1 MMIPELIGVKVLP
14 GGRNTSDWYQSINFI
29 LFHTV
34 ENVIPLDEH
43 ITVSITIHS
52 IIFSL
57 LDAYYRLKSIARHG
71 CNSLKKIILFIFWWN
86 PFGVTPSVWDD
97 NKSERL
103 ARAVK
108 DIRGGAELTQCTG
121 KERTTPGVLVE
132 SYGGDFVFPG
142 RVGDAS
148 FWCCKRVAEAFLR
161 AKVIK
166 SWFSGKSQ
174 YPYRTEYFVRCST
187 PRFYNNQK
195 IHLLHWPT
203 FFMAVFFGEL
213 IELHTE

>member
-57 LDAYYRLKSIARHG
+57 LDAYYRLKSIAHHS

-108 DIRGGAELTQCTG
+108 DIRGCLNWHSAQ
-121 KERTTPGVLVE
+121 
-132 SYGGDFVFPG
+132 
-142 RVGDAS
+142 
-148 FWCCKRVAEAFLR
+148 
-161 AKVIK
+161 
-166 SWFSGKSQ
+166 GKSAQ
-174 YPYRTEYFVRCST
+174 PQECLWRVTVEILYFLAGSVMHHSGVVKASQRRSSVRGWFKES
-187 PRFYNNQK
+187 
-195 IHLLHWPT
+195 
-203 FFMAVFFGEL
+203 V
-213 IELHTE
+213 

>member
-57 LDAYYRLKSIARHG
+57 LDAYYRLKSIARHS

-108 DIRGGAELTQCTG
+108 DIRGVWTDTVHR
-121 KERTTPGVLVE
+121 ER
-132 SYGGDFVFPG
+132 
-142 RVGDAS
+142 AHN
-148 FWCCKRVAEAFLR
+148 
-161 AKVIK
+161 
-166 SWFSGKSQ
+166 
-174 YPYRTEYFVRCST
+174 
-187 PRFYNNQK
+187 PRS
-195 IHLLHWPT
+195 
-203 FFMAVFFGEL
+203 ACGEL
-213 IELHTE
+213 RWRFCISWQGRWCIILVL